1 MFVSVS
7 RRRPVTAVRVAIAF
21 AIVVVAVLA
30 TATASR
36 AAATADTGATVTAEK
51 RVDSQTLDITIKSPS
66 TEQDT
71 RTVRLLVPSGWSPT
85 ATRTWPVLFLLHGGF
100 DSYTSWSSST
110 NVKSLAAS
118 RQVIVAMPD
127 TSWCSSYSDWWNY
140 GSGGRP
146 KWETF
151 ITTEVRQ
158 ILERGYRAST
168 SRAVAGNSMG
178 GLGAMK
184 FAANGGAMFKAAA
197 SFSGDDDPLHQYA
210 GGTGVTTPGLSCGS
224 DWKRVWGDPAIPAQ
238 RLIWQRNDPWNQAEG
253 LRGKSLFISS
263 GGTGDMV
270 EAQVDKESKG
280 LATRLSGLGIPAT
293 TDFYTGN
300 HNWTYWGR
308 ELGRA
313 WGQLMTAIGA

>member
-7 RRRPVTAVRVAIAF
+7 RRR
-21 AIVVVAVLA
+21 VVVPFAAVFAVALIA
-30 TATASR
+30 GLVIVSVSR

-66 TEQDT
+66 TEQST
-71 RTVRLLVPSGWSPT
+71 RNVRLLLPAGWSPS
-85 ATRTWPVLFLLHGGF
+85 ASRTWPVLFVLHGGF
-100 DSYTSWSSST
+100 DSYTSWTSST
-110 NVKSLAAS
+110 NIKSLAAG
-118 RQVIVAMPD
+118 RQVIVALPD

-158 ILERGYRAST
+158 ILERGYRAGT
-168 SRAVAGNSMG
+168 DRAVAGNSMG

-197 SFSGDDDPLHQYA
+197 SFSGDVDPLHQYA
-210 GGTGVTTPGLSCGS
+210 GGTGVTTPGLSCGA
-224 DWKRVWGDPAIPAQ
+224 DWKRVWGDPAVPAQ

-253 LRGKSLFISS
+253 LRGKSLFLSS
-263 GGTGDMV
+263 GGTGDLV
-270 EAQVDKESKG
+270 EAQVDKETKG

-300 HNWTYWGR
+300 HNWTYWSR
-308 ELGRA
+308 EMGRA
-313 WGQLMTAIGA
+313 WNQLMTAIGA